1 MIDRAVDVDSLRDQS
16 TDIFHE
22 HHHVRLV
29 EVTARIGT
37 DRELDAAVDLG
48 DREGNQVS
56 EWIGD
61 RSGILEYLFV
71 QLLSS

>member
-22 HHHVRLV
+22 DHHVRLV

-37 DRELDAAVDLG
+37 DRELGAAVDLG
-48 DREGNQVS
+48 DRDGNQVS
-56 EWIGD
+56 E
-61 RSGILEYLFV
+61 
-71 QLLSS
+71 